1 MDKIKK
7 ETKEL
12 VDKLDEI
19 LINHTNAEVLDAI
32 TVILKNIRPPM
43 QRINNV
49 LVVDDERIKIA
60 QIIWATRILE
70 RYGYLIIKHKL

>member
-12 VDKLDEI
+12 VDKLDKI

-43 QRINNV
+43 QRINNA
-49 LVVDDERIKIA
+49 LIVDDERIKIA
-60 QIIWATRILE
+60 HIIWATRILE